1 MVNQYI
7 RLNFEVYL
15 GKETNHLINNKDK
28 TLLNNALGE
37 PIQSKFFPF
46 N

>member
-1 MVNQYI
+1 M
-7 RLNFEVYL
+7 NFEVYL

-28 TLLNNALGE
+28 TLLNNVPYE
-37 PIQSKFFPF
+37 PMQSKFFPF